1 MLISDYCMLNPFNK
15 SKKAFGLEIS
25 DFSLK
30 ALWLDQKGQNFTVA
44 GHNRLD
50 LPKGMVVGGEIRKV
64 DEVASLLRQLVDEAK
79 PQKITIPHI
88 ISSLPENKT
97 FVRTIEIPNMTK
109 QEIPEAVKWEAEHHI
124 PLPIDDVYL
133 DWQILNK
140 QGNKMKLLLAAAA
153 RELVEGYVNV
163 FTTAK
168 LIPQALELEAAAEG
182 RALIKEESSRQTY
195 LIVDIGATKT
205 MFNILTPE
213 VIYFSSSVTTI
224 SGNYFT
230 KIIADTLG
238 AKKEEAEKT
247 KVACCSPQISAT
259 EQNVLS
265 AIHPAFDKLAEE
277 IDKIEQYFF
286 NLFSPTSNQI
296 NIILC
301 GGGAGLFGIAPYLS
315 LKLKQKVR
323 LGDPWLNVPLAKHP
337 PIALAQALGY
347 TQVIGLALRGTQPKK
362 YLIQK

>member
-1 MLISDYCMLNPFNK
+1 MLNPFNK

-30 ALWLDQKGQNFTVA
+30 ALWLVQKGQSFGVA

-50 LPKGMVVGGEIRKV
+50 LPKGVVVGGEIKKA
-64 DEVASLLRQLVDEAK
+64 DELAGLLRRLVDEAK
-79 PQKITIPHI
+79 PQKITASHV

-97 FVRTIEIPNMTK
+97 FVRVIEIPNMTK
-109 QEIPEAVKWEAEHHI
+109 QEIPEAIRWEAEHHI

-133 DWQILNK
+133 DWQLLSK
-140 QGNKMKLLLAAAA
+140 QGDKMKLLLAAAS
-153 RELVEGYVNV
+153 RELVEGYVDT
-163 FTTAK
+163 FTKAK
-168 LIPQALELEAAAEG
+168 LNPQALELEAVAEG
-182 RALIKEESSRQTY
+182 RALIREQDSAEQIY

-205 MFNILTPE
+205 MFSILTSQ
-213 VIYFSSSVTTI
+213 VIYFSSSITSV

-230 KIIADTLG
+230 GIIADCLG
-238 AKKEEAEKT
+238 VKKEEAEKT
-247 KVACCSPQISAT
+247 KVACCSPHISEK
-259 EQNVLS
+259 EQNILS
-265 AIHPAFDKLAEE
+265 SIHPAFDKLAKE
-277 IDKIEQYFF
+277 IDTIEQYFF
-286 NLFSPTSNQI
+286 NNFDPNGDRL

-323 LGDPWLNVPLAKHP
+323 LGDPWHNVSLIKHP

-347 TQVIGLALRGTQPKK
+347 TQVIGLALRGAQPKK
-362 YLIQK
+362 YLPKKQP